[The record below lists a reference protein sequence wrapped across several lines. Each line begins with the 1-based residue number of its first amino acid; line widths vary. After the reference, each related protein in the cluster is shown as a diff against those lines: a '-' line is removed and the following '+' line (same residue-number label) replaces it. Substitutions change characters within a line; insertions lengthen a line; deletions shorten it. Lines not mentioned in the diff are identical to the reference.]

1 MPEIDGIE
9 AMHQIREMDSYYAAD
24 GEAKIIVLTAD
35 AIRGARES
43 LLAKGFDE
51 YLGKPVNLKQ
61 LERLLLRYIPEDKV
75 TVSELAVEEAA
86 PEEIAYLEE
95 SLPKVDVS
103 IGLENCGGKI
113 SDYLNILKIN
123 YNYGNKNL
131 EELEELFNKK
141 DYENYTIKVHAIKS
155 TTRGIGALNISDMAL
170 KQEEAGRAGTY
181 EYIEENFDGLRTE
194 YLEHLHGLE
203 GVLRHYGMLAEVE
216 PEEEKE
222 TLDAQMIGNILTNIR
237 NRVDSFEFAEVF
249 EILED
254 VKKYRL
260 PGELGELFAQLEDSM
275 DDLEVEKVRELI
287 ENALKQIS

>member
-1 MPEIDGIE
+1 M
-9 AMHQIREMDSYYAAD
+9 
-24 GEAKIIVLTAD
+24 
-35 AIRGARES
+35 
-43 LLAKGFDE
+43 
-51 YLGKPVNLKQ
+51 
-61 LERLLLRYIPEDKV
+61 
-75 TVSELAVEEAA
+75 
-86 PEEIAYLEE
+86 
-95 SLPKVDVS
+95 
-103 IGLENCGGKI
+103 
-113 SDYLNILKIN
+113 NILKIN

-181 EYIEENFDGLRTE
+181 EYIEDNFDGLRTE

-203 GVLRHYGMLAEVE
+203 GVLRHYGMLAEAE

-237 NRVDSFEFAEVF
+237 NRVNSFEFAEVF